1 MESGLLLAG
10 TVGSPPRQ
18 FVSSLFGR
26 VSHSGWTWLRGQAVA
41 CRSSFQATRAF
52 VNTATLPAPHLLVF
66 AREPVLGRVKTRLA
80 AGVGAEEALAVY
92 RELLALTAA
101 AVAAAQVPATVWLAE
116 TPAAVDPAQARPE
129 WPGLPWRVQPAAGA
143 LGERMAHAFGEAF
156 AAGASRVVIIGTD
169 CPGLSAELLRQA
181 FDELLHAEVVVG
193 PADDGGY
200 YLLGMNKLHTELF
213 ANKDWS
219 TATVLP
225 DTLADAAHLGLR
237 VAQLPT
243 LHDVD
248 SAQDL
253 ARWRLSASEQ
263 P

>member
-1 MESGLLLAG
+1 MN
-10 TVGSPPRQ
+10 
-18 FVSSLFGR
+18 
-26 VSHSGWTWLRGQAVA
+26 
-41 CRSSFQATRAF
+41 ATA
-52 VNTATLPAPHLLVF
+52 LPTPHLLVF

-80 AGVGAEEALAVY
+80 AGIGAEAALAVY

-116 TPAAVDPAQARPE
+116 APAAFDPGQARPE

-143 LGERMAHAFGEAF
+143 LGARMAQAFGEAF
-156 AAGASRVVIIGTD
+156 AAGAGRVVIIGTD
-169 CPGLSAELLRQA
+169 CPGLSADLLRQA
-181 FDELLHAEVVVG
+181 FDQLLSHELVVG

-213 ANKDWS
+213 ADKAWS

-225 DTLADAAHLGLR
+225 DTLADAARLGLR
-237 VAQLPT
+237 MAHLPT

-253 ARWRLSASEQ
+253 ATWRGHPGPGAGQ
-263 P
+263 

>member
-1 MESGLLLAG
+1 MNPA
-10 TVGSPPRQ
+10 
-18 FVSSLFGR
+18 
-26 VSHSGWTWLRGQAVA
+26 
-41 CRSSFQATRAF
+41 
-52 VNTATLPAPHLLVF
+52 LPAASHVLVF

-80 AGVGAEEALAVY
+80 AGIGAEAALAVY

-116 TPAAVDPAQARPE
+116 APAGADPHKPRPE
-129 WPGLPWRVQPAAGA
+129 WPGLPWRVQPAADS
-143 LGERMAHAFGEAF
+143 LGTRMAQAFAEAFG
-156 AAGASRVVIIGTD
+156 AGAGRVVIIGTD
-169 CPGLSAELLRQA
+169 CPDLSAELLRQA
-181 FDELLHAEVVVG
+181 FDQLLRHDLVVG

-200 YLLGMNKLHTELF
+200 YLLGMNQLHAELF
-213 ANKDWS
+213 DNKNWS

-225 DTLADAAHLGLR
+225 DTLADAARLGLR

-253 ARWRLSASEQ
+253 ATWRGR
-263 P
+263 

>member
-1 MESGLLLAG
+1 MK
-10 TVGSPPRQ
+10 
-18 FVSSLFGR
+18 
-26 VSHSGWTWLRGQAVA
+26 
-41 CRSSFQATRAF
+41 
-52 VNTATLPAPHLLVF
+52 PAAIPSPHLLVF

-80 AGVGAEEALAVY
+80 AGIGAAAALAVY

-116 TPAAVDPAQARPE
+116 APDGGDPARSRPE
-129 WPGLPWRVQPAAGA
+129 WPGLPWRVQPAADA
-143 LGERMAHAFGEAF
+143 LGARMAQAFGEAF
-156 AAGASRVVIIGTD
+156 AAGAGRVVIVGTD
-169 CPGLSAELLRQA
+169 CPGLSAALLRQA
-181 FDELLHAEVVVG
+181 FDHLLRAELVVG

-200 YLLGMNKLHTELF
+200 YLLGMNKLEAELF

-225 DTLADAAHLGLR
+225 NTLADAARLGLR
-237 VAQLPT
+237 VARLPT

-253 ARWRLSASEQ
+253 ATWRGHQALDGGK
-263 P
+263 